1 MNTPLQLAAFTL
13 ADFLSGDPGAPP
25 YRAVAFVLGTRG
37 HRNAGLDPR
46 TAARMHARS
55 LRWAKRTNEQLRAKR
70 KLDYDPLEVVEINS
84 FDELIAKR
92 PRSGTWQSIF
102 LVTHARNDRT
112 QIEPGSIFFGDRE
125 LIITGS
131 GINEL
136 RDEINRKK
144 ARVDEFRRGFD
155 RSSPLLMFACGVGT
169 TGPEIASET
178 RELFGVEGAA
188 HFPRVNRVDLLKNGT
203 LVTPDE
209 EDSTKLRELAP
220 ADMSTIPPKEEAL
233 PRDAEVRPP

>member
-13 ADFLSGDPGAPP
+13 ADFLSEDPGVAPF
-25 YRAVAFVLGTRG
+25 RAVAFVLGKRG

-55 LRWAKRTNEQLRAKR
+55 LKWARRTNDKLRIQR
-70 KLDYDPLEVVEINS
+70 RLDYDPLEVVEINS

-102 LVTHARNDRT
+102 LVTHAGGELP
-112 QIEPGSIFFGDRE
+112 QGMAGSIFFGDRE
-125 LIITGS
+125 LFITGS
-131 GINEL
+131 GINDL
-136 RDEINRKK
+136 LDEINRKK
-144 ARVDEFRRGFD
+144 ARVEEFRRGFD
-155 RSSPLLMFACGVGT
+155 QSSRLQIFACGVGS
-169 TGPEIASET
+169 TGPEVAIYT

-188 HFPRVNRVDLLKNGT
+188 HFPRVDVDLLANGT

-209 EDSTKLRELAP
+209 DDPRLLRELAV

-233 PRDAEVRPP
+233 PEDAEVRPP